1 MSVYVV
7 RAFVSLAQLMSKHK
21 ELAAK
26 IAALEGKVGKHD
38 KQLQHLLDAI
48 KLLIAPNITQ
58 ARTIKG
64 FGKQ

>member
-1 MSVYVV
+1 
-7 RAFVSLAQLMSKHK
+7 MSKHK

-26 IAALEGKVGKHD
+26 FAALEGKVGKHD

-64 FGKQ
+64 FGK